1 MDQKREFTGVWIP
14 KEIIEDD
21 SLNGDEK
28 MLYADIA
35 SFENCFILNETF
47 AKRYKVSERTIQNRI
62 KKLKDK
68 GFVVEIA
75 FNGRTRTLKS
85 GYAFS
90 WQTRKNLRG
99 RGEETFVAEVKESS
113 PIDNNIDNIE
123 NNTPTPFQGET
134 IKEIWNKYKTP
145 PQGVRVLNKTA
156 VQRLLPECRKWTQDL
171 EKEYKALLKKGYTD
185 QDIELSIKRYCTDI
199 IGRAEQN
206 GYASHRFS
214 ILEFIKQSNGM
225 RNYINK

>member
-123 NNTPTPFQGET
+123 KTINTTPTPFQGET
-134 IKEIWNKYKTP
+134 DENFISFWSEYPKRVAKPSAVKAFQKAMKKTDLPTILIAIRKYK
-145 PQGVRVLNKTA
+145 K
-156 VQRLLPECRKWTQDL
+156 
-171 EKEYKALLKKGYTD
+171 TD
-185 QDIELSIKRYCTDI
+185 QWRKDK
-199 IGRAEQN
+199 GQ
-206 GYASHRFS
+206 
-214 ILEFIKQSNGM
+214 FIPNPATWLNQERWEDETGGTSSGSL
-225 RNYINK
+225 RDFF